1 MNSRNSQNQFTVGEN
16 EMVSCLLKSVGW
28 VSAGERNDLSGVIV
42 MFDLLTRVSYAGT

>member
-16 EMVSCLLKSVGW
+16 EMVSCLLKRWW